1 MVYGNLPPQAM
12 SMKEKGLDERM
23 NKAFGG
29 ERQKGEPQ
37 SVEVRVMKHTK
48 GHMVYR
54 PGGAYFAMKSRKGKS
69 HSTLHVTTR
78 KFSSIS

>member
-12 SMKEKGLDERM
+12 SMKEKGLDQRM

-48 GHMVYR
+48 GPVVYR
-54 PGGAYFAMKSRKGKS
+54 PGGAYFCYEEQKREKSLNPTC
-69 HSTLHVTTR
+69 HHT
-78 KFSSIS
+78 